1 VESGGKILQ
10 HVKLAWNHMLTVPT
24 TVASDTVHLCK
35 NVQTE
40 SCTGPGNV
48 RQQTPGGLFCIRCGC
63 DHLWCTSNP
72 HAHRPP
78 KIVIG
83 DILYQLGLL
92 STRENSVMFWLRSPT
107 LKQGV
112 WYATH
117 YQYCSV
123 RVLSLKP

>member
-48 RQQTPGGLFCIRCGC
+48 RQQTPGGYFASVAVVTTYGAPLTHMLIIRRK
-63 DHLWCTSNP
+63 L
-72 HAHRPP
+72 
-78 KIVIG
+78 
-83 DILYQLGLL
+83 
-92 STRENSVMFWLRSPT
+92 
-107 LKQGV
+107 
-112 WYATH
+112 
-117 YQYCSV
+117 
-123 RVLSLKP
+123 